1 MEKDW
6 PPLKE
11 CPQYKYGMIN
21 HYIEKQEWEDNLTDE
36 TAYYYTSGS
45 DEEDEE
51 NLHKYSYV
59 RSSLKT
65 FLDQARYTRGYGVDI
80 WAPAFMGSPF
90 MPVDSKY
97 LDREW
102 HQTSLSIAA
111 ELAINHIN
119 SKTKKVYKYVKTVKL
134 VDTTNRVL
142 LLTFTAKED
151 APDAEEQTFLA
162 ATSEMPTKEE
172 CELLECFLKPEGP
185 APTNLD

>member
-21 HYIEKQEWEDNLTDE
+21 HYIKKQEWEDDLTDE

-80 WAPAFMGSPF
+80 WAPVFMDSPF
-90 MPVDSKY
+90 MPVESKY
-97 LDREW
+97 LDRESR
-102 HQTSLSIAA
+102 QISLGIAA

-134 VDTTNRVL
+134 VETTNRVL
-142 LLTFTAKED
+142 LLTFIAKED

-162 ATSEMPTKEE
+162 AATAMPTKEE

-185 APTNLD
+185 APTDLD

>member
-1 MEKDW
+1 MENDW

-36 TAYYYTSGS
+36 TAYYYSS
-45 DEEDEE
+45 EEDEDG

-80 WAPAFMGSPF
+80 WAPGFMHSPF
-90 MPVDSKY
+90 MPVRSEY

-102 HQTSLSIAA
+102 HQTPLSIAA

-119 SKTKKVYKYVKTVKL
+119 SKTVKL
-134 VDTTNRVL
+134 VETTNRVL

-162 ATSEMPTKEE
+162 ATTVRPTKEE
-172 CELLECFLKPEGP
+172 YELLECFLKPKGP
-185 APTNLD
+185 APTDLG